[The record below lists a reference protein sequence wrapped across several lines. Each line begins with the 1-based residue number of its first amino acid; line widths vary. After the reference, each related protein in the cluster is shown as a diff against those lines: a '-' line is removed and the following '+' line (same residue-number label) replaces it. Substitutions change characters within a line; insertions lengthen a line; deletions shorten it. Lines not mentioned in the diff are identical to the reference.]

1 MKIFFLIIGFLFTL
15 NGAQIDDF
23 AKSVNYEREYKTA
36 LAKAQKE
43 QKTVMLLV
51 VADYCPWCKKFER
64 KTLED
69 ESVKEFVGKNFIP
82 VVIDKIRERG
92 SYPNEYDAPL
102 IPAVFFINP
111 HTQKN
116 IFEVVAYRTK
126 DEFMLD
132 MQNALKKQ
140 SK

>member
-1 MKIFFLIIGFLFTL
+1 MKIFFLIIGFFFTL
-15 NGAQIDDF
+15 NAANIDDF

-43 QKTVMLLV
+43 QKMLMLLV

-69 ESVKEFVGKNFIP
+69 ESVKEFVSKNFTP
-82 VVIDKIRERG
+82 LVIDKIRERG
-92 SYPNEYDAPL
+92 SYPNEYDVPL
-102 IPAVFFINP
+102 IPAVFFIDSN
-111 HTQKN
+111 TQKS
-116 IFEVVAYRTK
+116 IYEVVAYKTK

-132 MQNALKKQ
+132 MQNALKKTE
-140 SK
+140 